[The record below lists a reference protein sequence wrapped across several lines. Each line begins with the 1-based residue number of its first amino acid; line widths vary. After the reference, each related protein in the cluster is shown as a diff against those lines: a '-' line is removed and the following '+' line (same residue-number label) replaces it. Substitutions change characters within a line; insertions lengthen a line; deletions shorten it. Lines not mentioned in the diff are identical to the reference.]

1 MIKNNLSKILGER
14 KMKVSE
20 LARLIDCDY
29 CAVNR
34 FYNGKT
40 PFISL
45 ELLNK
50 ICEELNVKV
59 NDILE
64 YTPTR
69 PL

>member
-34 FYNGKT
+34 FYNANT
-40 PFISL
+40 PFINID
-45 ELLNK
+45 LLNK
-50 ICEELNVKV
+50 ICRALNVGV

-64 YTPTR
+64 YIPS
-69 PL
+69 